1 MAGQFSINAEPD
13 QLDRASAGYT
23 ELAEHLRSRAT
34 EVTNTPGQISEQQ
47 WAGKA
52 RQAITTEMT
61 ALGGQMTRFAPMFT
75 EAAEALKTVAA
86 KVRTAKT
93 TTIPNLNSRW
103 QGAQDTYN
111 DAIAKANTAYTQD
124 LGGIAKDDDYDPQL
138 KKTLRVDA
146 QETRNAAHSAAYSAR
161 QGEEAK
167 LTGEFN
173 ALVTELENAFK
184 TCASTLAGKT
194 LVQVPDSTVSDFLGR
209 GGNGSMMSWST
220 PDGRGFPPPLGVRN
234 ELGKSLTLYDDLR
247 AKEDGKRAADLG
259 NKIKDPKHQPTKAE
273 LDELNGLLGANK
285 DDKVFSTEF
294 MTGVGPRGLL
304 ELNGRIATLQ
314 GDNKWAQTPD
324 SKLWNEE
331 LAKTVGSLQKNL
343 GFTLATATQD
353 VGGENQLGWQ
363 WVMDLEKAG
372 KEKFTIGFNS
382 QNPEGMTENE
392 VYGYQLLAPLLRH
405 GTYGADFIAS
415 VGGDMVDFE
424 MSQKGD
430 AKDKSDVWGDMLFGH
445 TRLNWSDGWGTYA
458 NSGNDPV
465 SSLMVALEKSPEGS
479 LQFFTSVTLFDGSK
493 EGGRNPRLDYLLTD
507 REWPYDLTGAPDD
520 KDLNSKEYRD
530 YKPQGLDLLG
540 GALES
545 ATSNT
550 NDQRAA
556 DLVGNIVWEITHD
569 EQATGRDNGDP
580 SGKQTKKFSEFDL
593 IPPQLRDSMG
603 NIMATWIPSV
613 HGAFDNSGE
622 DVGVGADG
630 VDVDP
635 YTPGVQSVA
644 VEFTDAVDL
653 RRFLADVGKDPAAYN
668 HVQNAEV
675 AYLGLAFDTLLADGV
690 NKDSLGNLQA
700 PTQAAADIFGT
711 LDFGAVAAGRN
722 EAATGDKDA
731 NDRIKG
737 QFAVAGVLVDTL
749 GAAADIPTKVGGT
762 AGASVINKVLAAWE
776 ESLKHN
782 SIGDVN
788 AATGLKLGASE
799 DMTRTLTSVFI
810 ASNMDPSQY
819 PGALKG
825 QPFESWAYDEDKYKI
840 WLGYLENTDQDGQL
854 GRDAGKA
861 VGDSKTAYRTGYD
874 AAQKQLES
882 FEPPK

>member
-23 ELAEHLRSRAT
+23 ELAEHLKTRAT
-34 EVTNTPGQISEQQ
+34 QVTSTPGEISEQQ
-47 WAGKA
+47 WSGKA

-75 EAAEALKTVAA
+75 EAAQALKTLATT
-86 KVRTAKT
+86 VRTAKT
-93 TTIPNLNSRW
+93 TTIPGLNSRW
-103 QGAQDTYN
+103 EGAQNTYN
-111 DAIAKANTAYTQD
+111 DAVAKANTAYTQD
-124 LGGIAKDDDYDPQL
+124 LGGIAKDDDYGPQL

-146 QETRNAAHSAAYSAR
+146 QETRNAAHSAAFQAR
-161 QGEEAK
+161 QSEEAK

-194 LVQVPDSTVSDFLGR
+194 LVQVPDSTVSDFVGH
-209 GGNGSMMSWST
+209 GGNGSTMSWST
-220 PDGRGFPPPLGVRN
+220 PDGRGFPPPFGTRN

-247 AKEDGKRAADLG
+247 AFEDGQRAAELG
-259 NKIKDPKHQPTKAE
+259 NKIKDPEHQPTKAE
-273 LDELNGLLGANK
+273 LDELNGLLGTNK

-314 GDNKWAQTPD
+314 GDNKFAQSPD
-324 SKLWNEE
+324 SKLWDEE
-331 LAKTVGSLQKNL
+331 LAKTVGALQKNL

-424 MSQKGD
+424 MDQKGD
-430 AKDKSDVWGDMLFGH
+430 AKDKSGVWGDMLYGH
-445 TRLNWSDGWGTYA
+445 TRLNWSDGWGTFA

-465 SSLMVALEKSPEGS
+465 SSLMVALGKSPEGS
-479 LQFFTSVTLFDGSK
+479 LQFFTSVTTFDGSK
-493 EGGRNPRLDYLLTD
+493 DGGRNPRLDYLLTD

-520 KDLNSKEYRD
+520 KDLNSKEYYD
-530 YKPQGLDLLG
+530 YEPKGLDLLG
-540 GALES
+540 GALEA

-550 NDQRAA
+550 DDQRAA
-556 DLVGNIVWEITHD
+556 DLVENIVWEITHD
-569 EQATGRDNGDP
+569 EQATGRDNGD
-580 SGKQTKKFSEFDL
+580 SGSDQTKKFSEIDL
-593 IPPQLRDSMG
+593 IPPELRDSMG

-613 HGAFDNSGE
+613 HGAFDSSGTE
-622 DVGVGADG
+622 IGVGKDG

-635 YTPGVQSVA
+635 YTPGVQTVGI
-644 VEFTDAVDL
+644 EFDDASKL
-653 RRFLADVGKDPAAYN
+653 RLFLADVGKDEAAYN
-668 HVQNAEV
+668 RVQNAEV
-675 AYLGLAFDTLLADGV
+675 VYLGMAYDTLLANGV
-690 NKDSLGNLQA
+690 NEDSLRSLGG
-700 PTQAAADIFGT
+700 PTQAAGDVFGT

-722 EAATGDKDA
+722 EAATSDTQA
-731 NDRIKG
+731 NDQLKA
-737 QFAVAGVLVDTL
+737 QFAVGGVLVDTL
-749 GAAADIPTKVGGT
+749 GAAVDGPTKVAGT
-762 AGASVINKVLAAWE
+762 GGASVINKVLDAWH

-782 SIGDVN
+782 SVGDVN
-788 AATGLKLGASE
+788 AATGLKLGDSE
-799 DMTRTLTSVFI
+799 AMTRSLTSVFI
-810 ASNMDPSQY
+810 AANMDPAQY
-819 PGALKG
+819 PGALKD

-840 WLGYLENTDQDGQL
+840 WLGYLNNSDPEGQL
-854 GRDAGKA
+854 GRDAGA
-861 VGDSKTAYRTGYD
+861 TVDGSATSYRSGYTI
-874 AAQKQLES
+874 AKEQLQP
-882 FEPPK
+882 FEDLK